1 MASALLKKA
10 QLVLAPA
17 RPTLIGQRSVFLA
30 GTTTQTSGPDW
41 RGVLADALSH
51 LPVTIFNPLR
61 PDWDSSW
68 RTEPS
73 FTPYREQTEWEL
85 DMMERADVIVVY
97 YGPNTDAPIA
107 LLEFGL
113 CARQGKA
120 IVACHRDF
128 RKRGNVQI
136 VSQRLGVEFL
146 EDVDDLA
153 AAAVRKLETL
163 LEVE

>member
-1 MASALLKKA
+1 MASALLKNA

-17 RPTLIGQRSVFLA
+17 RPTLTGKRSAFLA
-30 GTTTQTSGPDW
+30 GTTAQGPGPDW
-41 RGVLADALSH
+41 RGVLVDALSH
-51 LPVTIFNPLR
+51 LPVTIFNPFR

-68 RTEPS
+68 HLDPS

-85 DMMERADVIVVY
+85 DMMEHADVIVVY

-120 IVACHRDF
+120 IVACHRDY

-136 VSQRLGVEFL
+136 VSQRLGVEVL
-146 EDVDDLA
+146 EEVGDLA
-153 AAAVRKLETL
+153 AATVKKLESL
-163 LEVE
+163 LKVE